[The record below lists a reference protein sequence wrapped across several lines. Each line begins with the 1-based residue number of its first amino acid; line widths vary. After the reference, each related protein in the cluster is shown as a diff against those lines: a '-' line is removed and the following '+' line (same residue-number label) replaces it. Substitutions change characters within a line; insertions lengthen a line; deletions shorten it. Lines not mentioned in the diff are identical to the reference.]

1 MASRLLS
8 IIRSYKPSDG
18 QSRGS
23 NKTSLKTTPSPPV
36 TSLDSLRS
44 SPFQQ
49 SQQLM
54 TLQQQQQHRNNIK
67 YRTVVSHQCSHRWP
81 PPPLRYYHLRFH
93 LIPISCAH
101 YSNGFPIFDKHMW
114 QCAYLVLWW
123 CIIIIHSEIASL
135 KHAISTVA
143 TVTAL
148 SLSSVNP
155 KFSSK

>member
-93 LIPISCAH
+93 LILRSVVLITPM
-101 YSNGFPIFDKHMW
+101 GFPFLINTCGSVHT
-114 QCAYLVLWW
+114 W
-123 CIIIIHSEIASL
+123 CSGDVSSSFIL
-135 KHAISTVA
+135 KLPPSNTPYRPWRLLRHYHCH
-143 TVTAL
+143 L
-148 SLSSVNP
+148 
-155 KFSSK
+155 